1 MIDAGEALPGRRR
14 NRPLPNLYEVHPEA
28 RLAPL
33 REVGLCTV
41 AVDEVIGTAVQG
53 VAQRGLDFQPL
64 PAFRSANWRG
74 RLQRIRAALDRL
86 ETLPPADRRAE
97 DGRGVLG
104 RRRPQPGRRRPSQRP
119 GGHRRRRA
127 IRGWLPGQP
136 VVLPG
141 SLAAVLV
148 GSDQIRAVG
157 SWPVHPSDLP
167 PTLEWAI
174 RRSKPRR
181 TIPTS
186 PGDAS
191 ALRFAGRTRV
201 LSSDGETARFGS
213 SLPPMRSTRR
223 SKVLANRDA
232 LEPVGTSLS
241 AVATSHPTGWGFLA
255 DAFRAPLL
263 YVRGNHDRRGPWPSP
278 TGIPAPSSGWTI
290 G

>member
-86 ETLPPADRRAE
+86 ETLPPIDVLKTVEGYWVIDGHNRVAAARANGQVAIDADVRY
-97 DGRGVLG
+97 VM
-104 RRRPQPGRRRPSQRP
+104 
-119 GGHRRRRA
+119 
-127 IRGWLPGQP
+127 LPGQP

-141 SLAAVLV
+141 SLAPVLV

-157 SWPVHPSDLP
+157 RGRFTPGLTTDSRVGDQ
-167 PTLEWAI
+167 TLEA
-174 RRSKPRR
+174 
-181 TIPTS
+181 
-186 PGDAS
+186 
-191 ALRFAGRTRV
+191 
-201 LSSDGETARFGS
+201 ETDDPDQSR
-213 SLPPMRSTRR
+213 
-223 SKVLANRDA
+223 
-232 LEPVGTSLS
+232 
-241 AVATSHPTGWGFLA
+241 
-255 DAFRAPLL
+255 
-263 YVRGNHDRRGPWPSP
+263 
-278 TGIPAPSSGWTI
+278 
-290 G
+290 